1 MHIFSF
7 NKEPHPPTASMRTV
21 SNLSPPPPAQVRILP
36 KIRMV
41 AEGFANKDGVWSLQ
55 NEATKERTAQAFLRV
70 DDEALK
76 SFENRVRQ
84 VSGAPAPPPLAV
96 LHAPLILGGTQ
107 AMPACTCHLHLTSH
121 LVLRHTIFTERLP
134 LSAVQLGGTCS
145 VCVFCCCPCS

>member
-1 MHIFSF
+1 MHG
-7 NKEPHPPTASMRTV
+7 
-21 SNLSPPPPAQVRILP
+21 LQVRILP

-84 VSGAPAPPPLAV
+84 VRATKHMAASPQAAAL
-96 LHAPLILGGTQ
+96 
-107 AMPACTCHLHLTSH
+107 AMPAK
-121 LVLRHTIFTERLP
+121 RLD
-134 LSAVQLGGTCS
+134 T
-145 VCVFCCCPCS
+145 